1 MPFKKFDFSLCYAN
15 GYIFVIGGK
24 QSVDDV
30 VNTCEMYNVKDN
42 YWKSMAPCKQKRYAS
57 TAIGTK
63 SGHIF
68 LFGGRSQFQN
78 QMINQIEEYTV
89 KTDTWKIVSIRGEIP

>member
-1 MPFKKFDFSLCYAN
+1 MPFKKFDFSLCYTN

-68 LFGGRSQFQN
+68 LFGGRSQF
-78 QMINQIEEYTV
+78 
-89 KTDTWKIVSIRGEIP
+89 